1 MATDFRRLNCS
12 KGCCLEKV
20 KHLTEQIFHEQD
32 LMYNNL
38 AEENFELGNF
48 VVDHILPYLEARS
61 ESRDHKA
68 EDLLAQL
75 MHTLRG
81 V

>member
-38 AEENFELGNF
+38 AEENIELGNF

-68 EDLLAQL
+68 QDLLAQL
-75 MHTLRG
+75 MYTLRG